1 MSLNPINEIAESPR
15 STINSLSTSTT
26 SSAASFSH
34 HLRAPIST
42 SLPSYSSSAST
53 YVGPNS
59 VSSERTERTTTET
72 GTSNTPTS
80 TDGLWNNSPQQQ
92 NQNQNLSFI
101 PQIYRTTRATSFSS
115 RNTSS
120 STSSSMTINNNAASL
135 SPQMERSH
143 STSTMYSLSSTFHE
157 KSLSGGSIPYT
168 PSTSSI
174 SHHKMNLV
182 YDTPVTS
189 KELERLERME
199 QLGQQHDT
207 WGSLVVKVLPLFNG
221 EGLKLCIEDLN
232 ELVRRCINDRPTQ
245 LLYEDIN
252 ELLESGMFTL
262 NGKLRGVPDEKLVSR
277 LVELWSFYF
286 GTVIPYFEGVFLP
299 LQIHN
304 STTQQNHLSI
314 RRLVLMSFRDHVI
327 LPMGNRVED
336 AFNKLFHDFDSGIP
350 VTDTAT
356 RMLQM
361 SYILSSVLSDDD
373 KQRDMDRI
381 LGKLKN
387 NWKLFMRRR
396 DRRGFVG
403 MSPSNSNSSNSNNGS
418 TSSLKS
424 TPQDPILSITTDNF
438 VKNSTDSTDSMKISN
453 HISGFS
459 SATSL

>member
-1 MSLNPINEIAESPR
+1 MSLNPINEIGESPR

-26 SSAASFSH
+26 SSASSFSQ

-53 YVGPNS
+53 YVGP
-59 VSSERTERTTTET
+59 VPERTEIEI
-72 GTSNTPTS
+72 GT
-80 TDGLWNNSPQQQ
+80 
-92 NQNQNLSFI
+92 
-101 PQIYRTTRATSFSS
+101 
-115 RNTSS
+115 
-120 STSSSMTINNNAASL
+120 
-135 SPQMERSH
+135 
-143 STSTMYSLSSTFHE
+143 TFHE
-157 KSLSGGSIPYT
+157 KSLSTGSISVKDNNSVTSMPYI
-168 PSTSSI
+168 PQTSSI
-174 SHHKMNLV
+174 SNHKINNV

-189 KELERLERME
+189 KDLEKME
-199 QLGQQHDT
+199 QGGQQHDT

-232 ELVRRCINDRPTQ
+232 ELVRRCISDRSTQ
-245 LLYEDIN
+245 LLYEEIN

-262 NGKLRGVPDEKLVSR
+262 NGKLIGVPDEKLVSR

-304 STTQQNHLSI
+304 STAQLNHTSI

-327 LPMGNRVED
+327 LPMGNRVEE

-396 DRRGFVG
+396 DRRVTIT
-403 MSPSNSNSSNSNNGS
+403 SDNLVTTPTTISNPAGDF
-418 TSSLKS
+418 
-424 TPQDPILSITTDNF
+424 PSIT
-438 VKNSTDSTDSMKISN
+438 
-453 HISGFS
+453 
-459 SATSL
+459 L